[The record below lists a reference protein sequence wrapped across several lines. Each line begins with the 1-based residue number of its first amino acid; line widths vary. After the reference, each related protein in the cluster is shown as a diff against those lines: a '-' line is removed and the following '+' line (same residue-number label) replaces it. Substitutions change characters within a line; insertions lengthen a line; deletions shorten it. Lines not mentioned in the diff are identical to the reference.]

1 MAVFFKPSDIKTV
14 ACTVANLTRGGSS
27 FAVCEDEEQVFI
39 NPKITEAMNIDVG
52 DYLTAYC
59 IDNFRPERGG
69 EEQYAVRWRAIR
81 VVVSERFNPVPVAA
95 PAAPAPKPE
104 LTTEQIE
111 QRILTLLKE
120 DRAYTTAQAARD
132 TGLDQMKIANVMRG
146 LHDRGQIAA
155 CEISSSGG
163 QERVSKL
170 YYARDVG
177 LMVDLIDE
185 VVLDD

>member
-27 FAVCEDEEQVFI
+27 FAVCEDGEQVFI

-69 EEQYAVRWRAIR
+69 EEQYAVKWRAIR
-81 VVVSERFNPVPVAA
+81 VTVAERFDPIPAAA

-104 LTTEQIE
+104 LNIEQIE
-111 QRILTLLKE
+111 QRILTLLRE

-132 TGLDQMKIANVMRG
+132 TSIDHMRVSNVMRG
-146 LHDRGQIAA
+146 MHDRGLIAA
-155 CEISSSGG
+155 CEISASGG

-170 YYARDVG
+170 YYARDVD
-177 LMVDLIDE
+177 LLVDLIDE
-185 VVLDD
+185 VELDD